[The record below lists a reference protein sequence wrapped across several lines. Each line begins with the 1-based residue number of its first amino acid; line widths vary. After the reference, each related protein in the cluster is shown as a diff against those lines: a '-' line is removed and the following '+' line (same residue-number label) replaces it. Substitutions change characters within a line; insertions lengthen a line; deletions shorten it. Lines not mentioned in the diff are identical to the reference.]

1 MRNLS
6 YRSGNLSARAEE
18 AKRLG
23 VNDITVLP
31 PKTGIMKSGE
41 FVKTGNV
48 NFRFRCAPLNLFYE
62 NGEYAEIGEMGN
74 VFGIFLKF
82 SHENGKFSKIR
93 FEEMGN

>member
-1 MRNLS
+1 M
-6 YRSGNLSARAEE
+6 
-18 AKRLG
+18 
-23 VNDITVLP
+23 TVLYSAP
-31 PKTGIMKSGE
+31 SENGDYEIGE

-74 VFGIFLKF
+74 VLGKFLKF
-82 SHENGKFSKIR
+82 SHENGEFSKIR